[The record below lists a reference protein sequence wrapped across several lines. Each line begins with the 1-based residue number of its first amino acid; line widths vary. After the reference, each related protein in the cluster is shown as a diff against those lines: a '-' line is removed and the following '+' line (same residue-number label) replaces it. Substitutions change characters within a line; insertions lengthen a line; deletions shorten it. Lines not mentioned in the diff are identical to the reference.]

1 MGDSVSGA
9 PGAPGSSEEPRAT
22 EGSRAAEAVRPGHR
36 RRRRRGPAIAVSL
49 ALVVC
54 LLVTAGVVVL
64 VGRVS
69 SALNGWEAPVAE
81 ATPEVGTIETPP
93 HDQLTGPP
101 AQSGVTARE
110 DDAPAEADAGA
121 DERSSPA
128 GPQRPSD
135 EWLDEVSDNTG
146 VPRRALEGYASAQL
160 VLDADQSS
168 CQLSWPTLAGIGYV
182 ESRHGTYAGGEL
194 GPDGNTTVDV
204 IGIPLDGTNNTQA
217 IPDTDNGELDGDTE
231 WDRAIGPMQFIPS
244 TWDRWGESL
253 EGGAPDPHNID
264 DAALTAARYLC
275 GNGRDLTSAND
286 WESAILE
293 YNRSSA
299 YVSDVLAYAH
309 AYADAA

>member
-1 MGDSVSGA
+1 
-9 PGAPGSSEEPRAT
+9 
-22 EGSRAAEAVRPGHR
+22 
-36 RRRRRGPAIAVSL
+36 
-49 ALVVC
+49 
-54 LLVTAGVVVL
+54 
-64 VGRVS
+64 
-69 SALNGWEAPVAE
+69 
-81 ATPEVGTIETPP
+81 
-93 HDQLTGPP
+93 
-101 AQSGVTARE
+101 
-110 DDAPAEADAGA
+110 
-121 DERSSPA
+121 
-128 GPQRPSD
+128 
-135 EWLDEVSDNTG
+135 

>member
-9 PGAPGSSEEPRAT
+9 G
-22 EGSRAAEAVRPGHR
+22 

-54 LLVTAGVVVL
+54 LLVTTGVVVL

-69 SALNGWEAPVAE
+69 SVLDDWAPPSAAGVPSDGTI
-81 ATPEVGTIETPP
+81 ATPAHEE
-93 HDQLTGPP
+93 LTGPP
-101 AQSGVTARE
+101 EQSGVTPRE
-110 DDAPAEADAGA
+110 DEEPDEAVVGA
-121 DERSSPA
+121 DERPRPSA
-128 GPQRPSD
+128 ALRPSD
-135 EWLDEVSDNTG
+135 EWLDGVSESTG

-160 VLDADQSS
+160 MLDADQPE
-168 CQLSWPTLAGIGYV
+168 CRFSWPTLAGIGYV

-217 IPDTDNGELDGDTE
+217 IPDTDGGELDGDTD
-231 WDRAIGPMQFIPS
+231 WDRAIGPMQFIPG
-244 TWDRWGESL
+244 TWAQWGESL
-253 EGGAPDPHNID
+253 EGVTPDPHNID
-264 DAALTAARYLC
+264 DAALSAARYLC
-275 GNGRDLTSAND
+275 AGGRDLTSAQD
-286 WESAILE
+286 WESAVLS
-293 YNRSSA
+293 YNRSGT

>member
-1 MGDSVSGA
+1 MGDSESGA
-9 PGAPGSSEEPRAT
+9 PGR
-22 EGSRAAEAVRPGHR
+22 R

-49 ALVVC
+49 TLVVC
-54 LLVTAGVVVL
+54 LLVTAGVVAL

-69 SALNGWEAPVAE
+69 SALNNWEAPSAAAVDPADGSI
-81 ATPEVGTIETPP
+81 ATPP
-93 HDQLTGPP
+93 HDELTGPP
-101 AQSGVTARE
+101 AQIGVRAQE
-110 DDAPAEADAGA
+110 GDDGPAEAAAGA
-121 DERSSPA
+121 DERSQPLGA
-128 GPQRPSD
+128 LRPSD
-135 EWLDEVSDNTG
+135 EWLDQVSESSG

-160 VLDADQSS
+160 VVNADQSD

-217 IPDTDNGELDGDTE
+217 IPDTDGGELDGDTE

-244 TWDRWGESL
+244 TWERWGESL
-253 EGGAPDPHNID
+253 EGGSPDPHNID

-275 GNGRDLTSAND
+275 AGSRDLTTAQD
-286 WESAILE
+286 WESAILS

-299 YVSDVLAYAH
+299 YVADVLAYAH
-309 AYADAA
+309 AYADASA

>member
-128 GPQRPSD
+128 GP
-135 EWLDEVSDNTG
+135 
-146 VPRRALEGYASAQL
+146 
-160 VLDADQSS
+160 
-168 CQLSWPTLAGIGYV
+168 
-182 ESRHGTYAGGEL
+182 
-194 GPDGNTTVDV
+194 
-204 IGIPLDGTNNTQA
+204 
-217 IPDTDNGELDGDTE
+217 
-231 WDRAIGPMQFIPS
+231 
-244 TWDRWGESL
+244 
-253 EGGAPDPHNID
+253 
-264 DAALTAARYLC
+264 
-275 GNGRDLTSAND
+275 
-286 WESAILE
+286 
-293 YNRSSA
+293 
-299 YVSDVLAYAH
+299 
-309 AYADAA
+309 